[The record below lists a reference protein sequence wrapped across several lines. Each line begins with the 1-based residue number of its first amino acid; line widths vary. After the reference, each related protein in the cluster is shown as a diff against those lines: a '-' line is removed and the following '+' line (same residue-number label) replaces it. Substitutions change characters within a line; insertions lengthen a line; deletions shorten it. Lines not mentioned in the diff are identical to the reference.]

1 MPSLSFVLPHW
12 LYWATLLIF
21 PLIAMY
27 LMSRQQR
34 HPPDQRPTLF
44 IAYLFWFLSG
54 YLGIH
59 RFYLRSAWG
68 VIFIP
73 VFLIIIYCNT
83 QIRDVRDDESR
94 TFAAMEQAQSAVER
108 ARPRGGVEP
117 TPESKAELERAQA
130 ELKKAD
136 SEYQTAKA
144 IRDEWKNRARIAAI
158 VLAVLL
164 LIDAALLPGLVRRRR
179 ALETAKASTEPIHEE
194 AVAAVHEG
202 GVGQDPTLAV
212 HSTLTDLIDGITTK
226 VGLYVAWWAVI
237 AVFAYYYE
245 VVARFIFNS
254 PTNWVH
260 ESMFL
265 MFGMQYVLCGAYAYC
280 EDQHVRVDVIYTKF
294 STRGKAIADIITSV
308 FFFVFMV
315 TLLLTSYRF
324 ASDAISVG
332 EVSFTEWG
340 IQYWPVKLMMPIG
353 AALMVLQG
361 VSKLI
366 KDVMIVTR
374 KAA

>member
-12 LYWATLLIF
+12 LYWATLAIF
-21 PLIAMY
+21 PLIATY
-27 LMSRQQR
+27 LVSRQR
-34 HPPDQRPTLF
+34 RNPPDRRPSLF

-59 RFYLRSAWG
+59 RFYLRSGWG
-68 VIFIP
+68 FIFIP
-73 VFLIIIYCNT
+73 VFLAIIYCNT
-83 QIRDVRDDESR
+83 QIREVRDDESR
-94 TFAAMEQAQSAVER
+94 TFAAMEQAQTAVER
-108 ARPRGGVEP
+108 ARPREGVEP
-117 TPESKAELERAQA
+117 TPESKAELERAEATLRQS
-130 ELKKAD
+130 D
-136 SEYQTAKA
+136 SEYRSAKA
-144 IRDEWKNRARIAAI
+144 IRDQWKQRASIGAI
-158 VLAVLL
+158 VLAVML

-179 ALETAKASTEPIHEE
+179 AREIAEPSLEVVHPD
-194 AVAAVHEG
+194 AVAGVHEG
-202 GVGQDPTLAV
+202 GVGEDPTLAV
-212 HSTLTDLIDGITTK
+212 HSKVTDMIDRLTTK
-226 VGLYVAWWAVI
+226 VGLFVVWWAVI

-294 STRGKAIADIITSV
+294 STRGKAIADIFTSL
-308 FFFVFMV
+308 FFFIFII
-315 TLLLTSYRF
+315 TLLWTSLRF
-324 ASDAISVG
+324 AMDAVSVD
-332 EVSFTEWG
+332 EHSFTEWG

-353 AALMVLQG
+353 AALMALQG
-361 VSKLI
+361 LSKLV
-366 KDVMIVTR
+366 KDIMIVTR